1 MTGMTV
7 ESVCPSQGFAGQRRH
22 VGDELSGGSPGRS
35 RADEA
40 APRFFAARRNGYPIS
55 CFIIRGRR
63 PPKPTGRPR
72 QSAARLPVG
81 ARSDRR
87 LGLGSRVYSDKRG
100 CDSSGACP
108 NADHHDR
115 AYDHRSPMSA
125 PCRPPRQPCKS
136 SRSQSEKMLL
146 RLDIAERVNQG
157 WRPHRCSAE
166 SRLDRYAP

>member
-125 PCRPPRQPCKS
+125 LCRPPPQPCKKLPLAVRKDASACIGGVVARHCGASEPWLATS
-136 SRSQSEKMLL
+136 S
-146 RLDIAERVNQG
+146 V
-157 WRPHRCSAE
+157 
-166 SRLDRYAP
+166 